1 MPTLP
6 PAGRRPRH
14 GRDVG
19 ASPVEMAILWP
30 TLVLALFGA
39 IQVSMYFS
47 ARSVALTAAQAA
59 VAAERQLDAE
69 AGSGQDRAEQLL
81 AESGDWLAAPAAGE
95 QVSDPTFTATGVSYT
110 VRGQAI
116 ALIPGFAWEISQTAH
131 GTLEQVPPGPTSP

>member
-1 MPTLP
+1 
-6 PAGRRPRH
+6 
-14 GRDVG
+14 
-19 ASPVEMAILWP
+19 MAILWP
-30 TLVLALFGA
+30 ALVLALFGA
-39 IQVSMYFS
+39 IQISMYFS

-81 AESGDWLAAPAAGE
+81 AESGDWLADPAAGE

-116 ALIPGFAWEISQTAH
+116 SLIPGFTWEISQTAH